1 MICAPITAQLLLIID
16 SLAGKNS
23 WLLNAGA
30 QRQLARGVRM
40 IDLILFFVNE
50 PMVYKGNH
58 DRLDRIIGADTR
70 CPRLPKWQSNHQL
83 AVFREAEW

>member
-1 MICAPITAQLLLIID
+1 
-16 SLAGKNS
+16 
-23 WLLNAGA
+23 
-30 QRQLARGVRM
+30 M